1 MEDITHRPDVADLPQ
16 LDLFGVAVHERYR
29 IETGPELDV
38 ALAGG
43 APCFLGVSGGKDS
56 QALAYR
62 AVEHLD
68 TIGHAGPRYLI
79 HSDLGRVEWRS
90 SLSVCERLAER
101 TGLELVVVRRQAGD
115 LMDRWLGRWAAN
127 VSRYAQ
133 LECVK
138 LILPWSTPKQRF
150 CQSELKGAVLSSA
163 VRKRFPK
170 GDVISATGIRR
181 EESASRAK
189 MAVWKPDE
197 RTMRKSGFG
206 HVWNPLMGWTRSDVL
221 DYIRKRGDVL
231 HVAYTIFQASRVSC
245 AFCIMSTER
254 DLAAAARC
262 ADNQDIYREMVDL
275 EICSTFSFQGTRW
288 LGDVAPHLLDANRR
302 EGLVQAKERAAAR
315 EAAECVLPPH
325 LLFKKGWPTV
335 MPSPSEADLI
345 AKVRR
350 DVASAVGLEVFHT
363 PGEEVLKRYSQLMA
377 IATAKAAVG
386 GLRLAKHE

>member
-1 MEDITHRPDVADLPQ
+1 MEDITHRPDVAGLPQ

-29 IETGPELDV
+29 IETSPELDV

-231 HVAYTIFQASRVSC
+231 HEAYTIFQASRVSC

-275 EICSTFSFQGTRW
+275 EISSTFSFQGTRW

-302 EGLVQAKERAAAR
+302 EGLAQAKERAAAR

-335 MPSPSEADLI
+335 MPSPSGADLI

-363 PGEEVLKRYSQLMA
+363 TGEEVLKRYSQLMA